1 MKIEIFTNV
10 YFIPERLKEIDPNYF
25 VLRDLERDA
34 FEIHN
39 SGQRDNT
46 YCLTLPFSEL
56 DARALE
62 LIRKTQTKNMARLI
76 AEMDLENEKLQNEK
90 HKKIEDAGYVAKEIL
105 EYANH
110 HQSKETVHD
119 KAFTTRFI

>member
-1 MKIEIFTNV
+1 MKIKVLTNV
-10 YFIPERLKEIDPNYF
+10 YFIPERLKEIDPHYF
-25 VLRDLERDA
+25 VLRNLEKGV

-39 SGQRDNT
+39 SGQRDST
-46 YCLTLPFSEL
+46 YCLTLPFPEL

-62 LIRKTQTKNMARLI
+62 LIRKTQTKNIARLI
-76 AEMDLENEKLQNEK
+76 AEMDLENERLQNEK
-90 HKKIEDAGYVAKEIL
+90 HKEIADAGYIAKEIL

-110 HQSKETVHD
+110 HESKETVDD